1 MHGRPWPT
9 AKTKQ
14 HGKDAT
20 MCSTS
25 HLELRASLIPV
36 DVFAKHAHEIILIK
50 TSSGFGSALWMTS
63 WHGNPRY
70 VPLHQVPRC
79 VSSLPA
85 TPERMH
91 SHVSVLVTGCMPK
104 LHVSYPEDLGLENR
118 MVH

>member
-1 MHGRPWPT
+1 MHGRAWPT
-9 AKTKQ
+9 VKTKQ

-91 SHVSVLVTGCMPK
+91 SRASVLVTGCMSK
-104 LHVSYPEDLGLENR
+104 LHVSYPEDLGLEIG
-118 MVH
+118 MVR